1 MKKILLVFFAA
12 FVAFSLSGKVYASMS
27 DIHVPSIT
35 DGNNGDK
42 TVILLTSS
50 TGKSTNDGRKKSNP
64 KIISPSVEVWIQNGS
79 LFFYDHTDIMD
90 MKVVISDENDVVVYS
105 DYVNVFAGEDVEINL
120 DGLNCDSYIL
130 SVTINGVVYSGWFD
144 ILF

>member
-1 MKKILLVFFAA
+1 MKKKLLVFFAT
-12 FVAFSLSGKVYASMS
+12 FVAFGLSGKAYVSTS
-27 DIHVPSIT
+27 GILVSSIT
-35 DGNNGDK
+35 EGNNGEK
-42 TVILLTSS
+42 KEIVLTSS
-50 TGKSTNDGRKKSNP
+50 TDKPTNGGRKKSNP

-79 LFFYDHTDIMD
+79 LFFYDHADIMD

-105 DYVNVFAGEDVEINL
+105 VYVDVFAREDVEINL

>member
-12 FVAFSLSGKVYASMS
+12 FVAFSLSGKVYASTS

-64 KIISPSVEVWIQNGS
+64 EIISPSVEVWIQNGS

-90 MKVVISDENDVVVYS
+90 MKVVISDENDVVLYS

-120 DGLNCDSYIL
+120 YALSRGSYIL
-130 SVTINGVVYSGWFD
+130 SVTINGVVYSGWID
-144 ILF
+144 IL